1 MQEITKGIVAVITAA
16 TIWGVAPVYYSLL
29 KHIPPVEIL
38 SHRTLWSFLF
48 FAIVLMYQK
57 RLVEI
62 WQALFG
68 RKALLPMLIASVLI
82 ATNWFFFIHSVQTG
96 QATEASLGYF
106 IMPLISVV
114 FGVAIFKENLSFEQW
129 FAVGLAALAVLL
141 LTYGL
146 GVPPWIALIISTS
159 FALYG
164 VIKKHLE
171 TPPMVAVT
179 VEVLFLSP
187 IALSILGYYH
197 VWIGGHFGGDAW
209 TTFLLILSGPLT
221 ATPLIL
227 FSYSARRVKLATVGI
242 LQYINPSLQFICAIT
257 ILSET
262 LTFWHAIA
270 FPIIWIALILYT
282 VVSFH
287 SKR

>member
-1 MQEITKGIVAVITAA
+1 MQEITKGIVAIITAA

-29 KHIPPVEIL
+29 KHVPPIEIL
-38 SHRTLWSFLF
+38 AHRTLWSFLL

-62 WQALFG
+62 LQALYSK
-68 RKALLPMLIASVLI
+68 KAFVPMLMASVLI
-82 ATNWFFFIHSVQTG
+82 ATNWFFFVYSVQTG

-106 IMPLISVV
+106 IMPLVSVV
-114 FGVAIFKENLSFEQW
+114 FGLAIFKEKLSFEQW
-129 FAVGLAALAVLL
+129 LAVGLAALAVIL

-164 VIKKHLE
+164 VIKKHLAIR
-171 TPPMVAVT
+171 PMVAVT

-187 IALSILGYYH
+187 IALSILGYQH
-197 VWIGGHFGGDAW
+197 GWIGGHFGGDAW
-209 TTFLLILSGPLT
+209 TTFLLMFSGPLT

-227 FSYSARRVKLATVGI
+227 FSYSARRVKLVTVGI

-257 ILSET
+257 ILSEP

-270 FPIIWIALILYT
+270 FPIIWIALILYAIMN
-282 VVSFH
+282 FH
-287 SKR
+287 SKS

>member
-16 TIWGVAPVYYSLL
+16 TIWGVAPVYYIHL
-29 KHIPPVEIL
+29 KHVPPVEIL

-48 FAIVLMYQK
+48 FAMVLMYQK

-62 WQALFG
+62 LQALCSK
-68 RKALLPMLIASVLI
+68 KALLPMFMASVLI
-82 ATNWFFFIHSVQTG
+82 ATNWFFFVYSVQTG

-106 IMPLISVV
+106 IMPLVSVV
-114 FGVAIFKENLSFEQW
+114 FGLAIFKENLHFKQW
-129 FAVGLAALAVLL
+129 LAVGLAVLAVML

-146 GVPPWIALIISTS
+146 GVPPWVSLIISTS

-164 VIKKHLE
+164 VIKKHLAIS
-171 TPPMVAVT
+171 PVVAVT

-197 VWIGGHFGGDAW
+197 GWIGGHFGGDAW
-209 TTFLLILSGPLT
+209 TTFLLMFSGPLT

-242 LQYINPSLQFICAIT
+242 LQYINPSLQFICAVT
-257 ILSET
+257 ILSEP
-262 LTFWHAIA
+262 LSFWHVIA
-270 FPIIWIALILYT
+270 FPIIWIALIIYT

>member
-171 TPPMVAVT
+171 IPPMVAVT

-282 VVSFH
+282 FVSFH

>member
-171 TPPMVAVT
+171 IPPMVAVT

-197 VWIGGHFGGDAW
+197 VWVGGHFGGDAW